1 MLLNPKARQ
10 FPSQSTNLALR
21 AARIHQ
27 NPKDSCK
34 KLSEIIEEGSRKE
47 SFQSIN
53 NSDDSESVQMI
64 SRKSRRIQKN
74 HQESSRIVENRWES
88 LRIVE
93 NRWES
98 LRIIENPSIFR
109 VTLRLGVIQYSKRR
123 TDSKVN
129 KRHSFP
135 SVPID
140 RIQILSQERWT
151 RGSRLIGGKFVQI
164 LEPFIAIRKKE
175 ERKRTRKGDRERK
188 GGETRKNQKETGREL
203 IEFDR
208 IFPYG
213 RNSSAIR
220 KNSICNIPGEISSRY
235 G

>member
-98 LRIIENPSIFR
+98 LRIIENHWES
-109 VTLRLGVIQYSKRR
+109 LRILPYFGLRWGWG
-123 TDSKVN
+123 
-129 KRHSFP
+129 SF
-135 SVPID
+135 ST
-140 RIQILSQERWT
+140 Q
-151 RGSRLIGGKFVQI
+151 
-164 LEPFIAIRKKE
+164 KE
-175 ERKRTRKGDRERK
+175 EPIAKWISATHFH
-188 GGETRKNQKETGREL
+188 QFPL
-203 IEFDR
+203 IEFK
-208 IFPYG
+208 F
-213 RNSSAIR
+213 
-220 KNSICNIPGEISSRY
+220 
-235 G
+235 